1 MGEHRLDHTR
11 LNCCP
16 LWFLVL
22 YLFFQY
28 RYEAD
33 FLLGTLPIEDLR
45 EEKKKPQDL
54 DMFIF
59 DDLLSEVN
67 EINKNCEAKNLEVN
81 LNHPFKE
88 DRNQF
93 IFQDDIAYE
102 LGANPYKG
110 ITLDLLT
117 DSVFEDEIL
126 LLGDDLDAIGKNMDY
141 ARIVFA
147 SIDKD
152 LIGTSNR
159 LYGNI
164 RKFDY
169 IKYHLNYEGIMVRES
184 VFRKKESLVVSKNE
198 LKKGNLNFSL
208 LGSYIISKLKELPFI
223 KNVKIIFV
231 NKQNYNY
238 EGLFKVV
245 TRCENITKALDHLM
259 NKVKMDCHV
268 CSLQVICSEV
278 EKKVNEDFKKE

>member
-1 MGEHRLDHTR
+1 
-11 LNCCP
+11 
-16 LWFLVL
+16 
-22 YLFFQY
+22 
-28 RYEAD
+28 
-33 FLLGTLPIEDLR
+33 
-45 EEKKKPQDL
+45 
-54 DMFIF
+54 MFIF
-59 DDLLSEVN
+59 DDLLTEVN
-67 EINKNCEAKNLEVN
+67 DINKKYEGKRLEVN
-81 LNHPFKE
+81 LDRPFRE
-88 DRNQF
+88 NRNQF

-117 DSVFEDEIL
+117 DSNFEDEIL
-126 LLGDDLDAIGKNMDY
+126 LLGDDLDSIGRNTDY

-152 LIGTSNR
+152 LIGTSNK
-159 LYGNI
+159 LYSNI

-169 IKYHLNYEGIMVRES
+169 VKYHLNYEGIMVRES
-184 VFRKKESLVVSKNE
+184 VFRKKESLVVSKKE
-198 LKKGNLNFSL
+198 LKEGSLNFSL
-208 LGSYIISKLKELPFI
+208 FGSYIISKHKELPFI
-223 KNVKIIFV
+223 KNVKIIFID
-231 NKQNYNY
+231 KQNYDY
-238 EGLFKVV
+238 EGLSKIV